1 MLEVDIILGQT
12 ENSMKYLEIGSLN
25 KDNNKDKKKKD
36 LRKSSSIKFLDKS
49 KKKVTVQTLNDEP
62 TELTGDTNKLKIKAI
77 ERDMQK
83 YFKYFKEQK
92 E

>member
-1 MLEVDIILGQT
+1 
-12 ENSMKYLEIGSLN
+12 MKYLEIDSLN
-25 KDNNKDKKKKD
+25 KRNSKGEKKKD
-36 LRKSSSIKFLDKS
+36 LRESTSIKFLDKS
-49 KKKVTVQTLNDEP
+49 KKKITVQTLTDEP